1 MEALGLDVRLLV
13 AQLINFGLLVF
24 LLNKFLYKPL
34 IKMLDDRKKKIAEA
48 AENNTK
54 IETQLAELKVQEAK
68 VLKDAKD
75 KVSEER
81 KIILSSV
88 ETERQKIL
96 AEAKASAGREVAKAG
111 ETIKGLESE
120 AEKNISHK
128 VITDLADQVTKK
140 LTTQKGSLLDDLLKN
155 E

>member
-1 MEALGLDVRLLV
+1 MQALGLDIRLFL
-13 AQLINFGLLVF
+13 AQLVNFGLLVF

-34 IKMLDDRKKKIAEA
+34 IKMLDDRKRKIAEA
-48 AENNTK
+48 AENNAK
-54 IETQLAELKVQEAK
+54 IETQLSELKVQEAK

-81 KIILSSV
+81 KVILSSV

-96 AEAKASAGREVAKAG
+96 VEAKESAGREVAKAG

-120 AEKNISHK
+120 AEKNISRK
-128 VITDLADQVTKK
+128 VITELTDEVTKK
-140 LTTQKGSLLDDLLKN
+140 LASQKGSLLDDLLKN
-155 E
+155 D